1 MHLSKAWTRSGSDL
15 VLTWGRG
22 EDGQLGHGDAEDRVG
37 PEAVHA
43 LMGKGVTSV
52 HCGAEY
58 TIAVCNEQ
66 QHVYS
71 WGW

>member
-1 MHLSKAWTRSGSDL
+1 MVLS
-15 VLTWGRG
+15 WGRG
-22 EDGQLGHGDAEDRVG
+22 EDGQLGHGDADDRNN

-43 LMGKGVTSV
+43 LMGQGVTSV

-58 TIAVCNEQ
+58 TVAVSGDQ
-66 QHVYS
+66 QQVYS